1 MEASTVVLVNITNSV
16 NDVVSFERRFNK
28 DLKIRK
34 LKEKLEIITGC
45 SATTMSLEV
54 FSGDT
59 LFCKMT
65 DDDAFLGFYSLQ
77 DGMRI
82 HVKDKSSSYN
92 QDETVPKFELSDD
105 QYDSRSESLRHFLKQ
120 NKLGKYN
127 AEELKK
133 MEEQAEAQK
142 AKEAEA
148 AANIKVGDRCKV
160 TVKGKPT
167 RVGTVRYK
175 GPIEVKPGTFV
186 GVQFDE
192 PLGNNDGS
200 VNGVKFFECPPKYG
214 SFVPPIAVEVGDFPP
229 EADLLDDD
237 EL

>member
-1 MEASTVVLVNITNSV
+1 MDTSTSVVVNITNNV
-16 NDVVSFERRFNK
+16 NDVVSFERRFAK
-28 DLKIRK
+28 DLKIRE

-45 SATTMSLEV
+45 SATTMLLELY
-54 FSGDT
+54 SGDK
-59 LFCKMT
+59 LINKLT
-65 DDDAFLGFYSLQ
+65 DDSAFLGFYSPQ

-92 QDETVPKFELSDD
+92 LEENVPKFELSDE
-105 QYDSRSESLRHFLKQ
+105 QYESRRESLRHFLKQ
-120 NKLGKYN
+120 NKMGKYN
-127 AEELKK
+127 EEETKK
-133 MEEQAEAQK
+133 MQEQAELQK
-142 AKEAEA
+142 KIEAEMVEKI
-148 AANIKVGDRCKV
+148 NIGNRCKV

-175 GPIEVKPGTFV
+175 GLLEGKTTVFI
-186 GVQFDE
+186 GVEFDE

-200 VNGVKFFECPPKYG
+200 VNGVKYFECPPKYG

-229 EADLLDDD
+229 EDNLDD